1 MAPTGRNRSKII
13 FRYLAKFLDI
23 LDQNRSFY
31 VQTTVIIVINTPYVL
46 SNIFLCELIRIH
58 YQKNYSTCDKDVY

>member
-1 MAPTGRNRSKII
+1 MAPIGRNRSKII

-46 SNIFLCELIRIH
+46 SNIFLCELITH
-58 YQKNYSTCDKDVY
+58 SLSKKLFDM